1 MVVLAEL
8 SVKVNSA
15 TSSRRSALNDPRKTD
30 IKKNYCCFLAKTFH
44 LVIRSYKC
52 AITSILEVANREVNL
67 TILELRARLQ
77 MEL

>member
-15 TSSRRSALNDPRKTD
+15 TSSRRSALNDPKKTD
-30 IKKNYCCFLAKTFH
+30 IKKNHCCFLAKTFQ

-52 AITSILEVANREVNL
+52 TVTSISEVANREVNL

-77 MEL
+77 MKL